1 MDSLPVRL
9 AAVARLSWVL
19 GAAAVLLLGPA
30 PGALAQVPEVV
41 IERDSGDEP
50 SSAIGIEPGAVYMA
64 DASDDSDVDT
74 YVLHVAEAGVYLL
87 TLQGSDDLDVDL
99 SLEALEGS
107 GAHLPQGAAQSALSA
122 GRMDALRRYLT
133 PGRYLVSVVAYQG
146 APAGYRLAVLPGQ
159 DDGSDSPQSAIALE
173 DGTEQAGAFEEPGDV
188 DYYRFSMEGGPS
200 QWGVLLAWMGAD
212 TDDPDAAFT
221 LTLLGPDGEVIESA
235 QSSQAY
241 ASIQTLVRPATY
253 GLQAAWLDAN
263 GPLGYR
269 LMAAAVQ
276 PKPLAMGESDAPV
289 VEDGDSFY
297 YLLELPSATALE
309 VRLTWPSAGD
319 DLDLYVKGPFVREP
333 EETDEGPVRAAGQP
347 ELFASTEEETNEEA
361 LARLWQPGRYLAW
374 VYGYAVGAPTRGHL
388 QVRLLE
394 SDGNDAMEQAV
405 ELGLAE
411 PQPGYIELAGD
422 QDFFAFGLAN
432 PSQVT
437 VELTV
442 PPEVDYDLELLDSAG
457 RLLDESRAA
466 SGEPERIDRALASG
480 EYFVRVHSYEGHSPE
495 TPYVLRL
502 TVAQVQSGEPGEDR
516 LGEPAPP
523 GADEPASPP
532 AGSSPT
538 PPAPAAGPAVSWWQ
552 LVAAG
557 LLGAVVAWLLLR

>member
-1 MDSLPVRL
+1 MDSLHVRL
-9 AAVARLSWVL
+9 AAVASLSWVL
-19 GAAAVLLLGPA
+19 GAAAVLLLGLA

-50 SSAIGIEPGAVYMA
+50 SSAIGIEPGAVYVA

-99 SLEALEGS
+99 SLEALEES

-133 PGRYLVSVVAYQG
+133 SGRYLVSVVAYQG

-159 DDGSDSPQSAIALE
+159 DDGSDSPQSAISLE
-173 DGTEQAGAFEEPGDV
+173 DRTEQAGAFEEPGDV
-188 DYYRFSMEGGPS
+188 DYYRFSTEGGPS
-200 QWGVLLAWMGAD
+200 PWGVLLAWMGAD

-221 LTLLGPDGEVIESA
+221 LTLLGPDGDVIESA

-289 VEDGDSFY
+289 VESGDSFY
-297 YLLELPSATALE
+297 YLLELPSATPLE

-333 EETDEGPVRAAGQP
+333 EEPAEGPVRAARQP
-347 ELFASTEEETNEEA
+347 ELFASAEEETNEEA

-374 VYGYAVGAPTRGHL
+374 VYGYAVDAPTRAHL

-422 QDFFAFGLAN
+422 QDFFRFGLAN

-457 RLLDESRAA
+457 RLLDESTAA
-466 SGEPERIDRALASG
+466 SGEPEWIDRALASG

-502 TVAQVQSGEPGEDR
+502 TVAQVQAGEPGEDR
-516 LGEPAPP
+516 LGEPARP
-523 GADEPASPP
+523 GADDPPSAP

-538 PPAPAAGPAVSWWQ
+538 PPAPAAGPAVAWWQ